1 MLSCI
6 SREMFGKPFGVMG
19 FEIAEEVVFHFY
31 VWFVLYSVGGKRDNK
46 GGKILASVTIS
57 VIA

>member
-6 SREMFGKPFGVMG
+6 SREMSGKPIGVMG
-19 FEIAEEVVFHFY
+19 FEIAEEVVFHFM
-31 VWFVLYSVGGKRDNK
+31 VCSSYSVGGKRDNK
-46 GGKILASVTIS
+46 GSKILASVTIS